1 MAQERLSM
9 RKIREVLRLRF
20 AAGLSAR
27 RIALSIDAARS
38 TVSEV
43 LQRAS
48 AAGLTWPLPWNLDDA
63 QLEARLYPSTPATI
77 APCLPD
83 FGHIHREPE
92 RVNAFETPGCKSL
105 VSNFRC

>member
-1 MAQERLSM
+1 M

-27 RIALSIDAARS
+27 RIARSIDVARS

-48 AAGLTWPLPWNLDDA
+48 DSGLGWPLPPDLDDA
-63 QLEARLYPSTPATI
+63 QLEARLYPSAGGI
-77 APCLPD
+77 SGAGVRI
-83 FGHIHREPE
+83 FGSI
-92 RVNAFETPGCKSL
+92 
-105 VSNFRC
+105 

>member
-1 MAQERLSM
+1 M

-27 RIALSIDAARS
+27 RIALSIDVARS

-48 AAGLTWPLPWNLDDA
+48 DRGLGWTRN
-63 QLEARLYPSTPATI
+63 RLRSMAI
-77 APCLPD
+77 W
-83 FGHIHREPE
+83 RE
-92 RVNAFETPGCKSL
+92 R
-105 VSNFRC
+105 